1 MTKYYKIDNVEYID
15 MIVII
20 LIIMTTK
27 LFVTA
32 TVTETEIVIVM
43 KIGYYAQSMP

>member
-15 MIVII
+15 MIVIV

-32 TVTETEIVIVM
+32 TETETGIVM